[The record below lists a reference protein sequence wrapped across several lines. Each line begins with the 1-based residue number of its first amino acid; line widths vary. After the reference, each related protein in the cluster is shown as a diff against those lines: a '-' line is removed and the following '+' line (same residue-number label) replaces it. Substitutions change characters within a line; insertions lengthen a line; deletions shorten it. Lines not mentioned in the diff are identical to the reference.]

1 MVDSK
6 DIVEECRTTNN
17 NKSREYLREEFKAF
31 RMKMSVFTPSFS
43 VSTESGHES
52 IYNKIKLHLED
63 YPHAKRDTI
72 NKLFLPSSTIAK
84 IFYTKLKTLNLTSKT
99 DLSTIGGI
107 RIQTLLNSLEKVV
120 DVPSTSDNSITRED
134 LIGEDLNLHSIYEKI
149 TNVIRAKN
157 FNSNSRISKLK
168 FEPPPPS
175 PILRKEFYNYIKVFE
190 LTNVKYIGHTSIIFI
205 QNRLKQEIDIP

>member
-1 MVDSK
+1 
-6 DIVEECRTTNN
+6 
-17 NKSREYLREEFKAF
+17 L
-31 RMKMSVFTPSFS
+31 
-43 VSTESGHES
+43 ES

-134 LIGEDLNLHSIYEKI
+134 LIGED
-149 TNVIRAKN
+149 
-157 FNSNSRISKLK
+157 
-168 FEPPPPS
+168 
-175 PILRKEFYNYIKVFE
+175 
-190 LTNVKYIGHTSIIFI
+190 
-205 QNRLKQEIDIP
+205 